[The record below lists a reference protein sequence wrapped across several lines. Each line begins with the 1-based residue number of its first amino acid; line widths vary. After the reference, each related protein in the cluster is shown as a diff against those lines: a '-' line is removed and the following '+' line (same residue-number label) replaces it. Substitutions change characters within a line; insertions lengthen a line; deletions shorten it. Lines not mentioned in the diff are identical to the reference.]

1 MIHSF
6 RRNEYLCFQ
15 KITKLEY
22 DIPEGFPDNATDLV
36 TRLLVRCHVI
46 VTRRESHVH
55 YVLCSL
61 LLLVHVDVKSR
72 STIVIQWLH

>member
-1 MIHSF
+1 MIHSLH
-6 RRNEYLCFQ
+6 RNEYLCFQ

-46 VTRRESHVH
+46 VTRLESH
-55 YVLCSL
+55 YVSCSL
-61 LLLVHVDVKSR
+61 LLLVNVDVKSR
-72 STIVIQWLH
+72 STVVI

>member
-36 TRLLVRCHVI
+36 TRLLVR
-46 VTRRESHVH
+46 
-55 YVLCSL
+55 YP
-61 LLLVHVDVKSR
+61 
-72 STIVIQWLH
+72 

>member
-1 MIHSF
+1 MIHSL

-36 TRLLVRCHVI
+36 TRLLVRCHMI
-46 VTRRESHVH
+46 VTRLDSLVNC
-55 YVLCSL
+55 VSCSL
-61 LLLVHVDVKSR
+61 LLLVHVE
-72 STIVIQWLH
+72 